1 MLTPKEEIYVRER
14 LKGKSQRQ
22 AYKVAFDCENMSD
35 NTIDKKACEL
45 WNDSKIRGRY
55 QELLKEV
62 SDEAIMSA
70 RERMIYLTEVA
81 RGDTKE
87 EVAIKVKNENV
98 IAEVPSKL
106 DTRLKALDTLNKM
119 DGSYQENINIKGNI
133 NNPLDNMSTEEVREA
148 LKNLG
153 KY

>member
-35 NTIDKKACEL
+35 RVIDNKACEM
-45 WNDSKIRGRY
+45 WNRDDIRVRY

-70 RERMIYLTEVA
+70 RERMIYLSEVA

-87 EVAIKVKNENV
+87 EVAIKVKDENI
-98 IAEVPSKL
+98 IAEIPSKL